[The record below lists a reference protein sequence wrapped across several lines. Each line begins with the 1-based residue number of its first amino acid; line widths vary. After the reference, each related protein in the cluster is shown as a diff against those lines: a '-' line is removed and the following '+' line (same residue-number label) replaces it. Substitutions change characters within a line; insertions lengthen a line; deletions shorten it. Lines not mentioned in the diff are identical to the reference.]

1 MNMIM
6 KDMRA
11 FSVACWHTDMVIL
24 LSRGVSV
31 VEACHTL
38 GVSRATYYRH
48 LKAYPDFEHQVER
61 AKMMVSIELFR
72 IIKEAKDWRASMW
85 LLEKRYPR
93 DWGPLKHRLRLHGC
107 TCGAAD
113 RIQKP
118 TWAELYRS
126 WKGCQMCSGS
136 GG

>member
-6 KDMRA
+6 KEMRA

-38 GVSRATYYRH
+38 GVARATYYRH

-72 IIKEAKDWRASMW
+72 IIRGATAENWRAAVW

-93 DWGPLKHRLRLHGC
+93 SWGPLKDRLRLHGC
-107 TCGAAD
+107 TCGAAE
-113 RIQKP
+113 RIQEP
-118 TWAELYRS
+118 TWDELYRS
-126 WKGCQMCSGS
+126 WKGCQLC
-136 GG
+136 